1 MFHRKSLKWMIIAI
15 TTILYSHISYLAK
28 YISYDDIYV
37 RILCSYIHYIRL
49 GFILGGFCVG
59 FGTRLGNGCTTG
71 HGICGLARL
80 STRSLVGVLT
90 FMATGVLSATGCS
103 KTCPF
108 HPWLRD
114 G

>member
-1 MFHRKSLKWMIIAI
+1 M
-15 TTILYSHISYLAK
+15 
-28 YISYDDIYV
+28 YISYAH
-37 RILCSYIHYIRL
+37 ILHIRL

-71 HGICGLARL
+71 HGICGMARL

>member
-1 MFHRKSLKWMIIAI
+1 MDDHCNLLLLFSLL
-15 TTILYSHISYLAK
+15 THINLCTYNTYL
-28 YISYDDIYV
+28 IRQYV
-37 RILCSYIHYIRL
+37 HNILCSYIHIRL

>member
-1 MFHRKSLKWMIIAI
+1 MDDHCNY
-15 TTILYSHISYLAK
+15 LYSHISYLAQYILMTTYYT
-28 YISYDDIYV
+28 YISYTICTY
-37 RILCSYIHYIRL
+37 HRL